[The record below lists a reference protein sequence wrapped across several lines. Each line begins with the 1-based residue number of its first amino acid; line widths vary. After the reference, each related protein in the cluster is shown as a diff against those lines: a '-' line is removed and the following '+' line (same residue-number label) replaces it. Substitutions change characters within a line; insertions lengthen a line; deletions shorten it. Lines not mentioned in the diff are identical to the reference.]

1 MILGEPPR
9 GQNDSGEQVPTASQS
24 EPSDL
29 YRRAGVDAAAE
40 ERGLAGLLR
49 SINQTFSLR
58 PAIGRPTLPIGYF
71 ANVLDLGQGMG
82 LAISTDGVGTKLL
95 VAQAVGRYDTVGID
109 CIAMNVNDLLCVG
122 AEPIALVDYVA
133 VQVLKPSVLAELGKG
148 LYEGARQAR
157 VAIPGGEIAQ
167 VREMIRGESE
177 EGFDLVGTA
186 VGIVPLDRV
195 IIGQDL
201 HPGDAVVGLASS
213 GIHSNGLTLAR
224 SVLFRQA
231 GYSIDDRVAPLE
243 RPLGE
248 ELLVPTRIYVAPV
261 LAMLAELTVRALIHV
276 TSDGLL
282 NLLRVAADVGFVIDY
297 LPEPPPIFR
306 VIQAAGRIPDAEMFT
321 VFNMGIGFCVVV
333 PNEQASRAVAIAR
346 EHGIEAFILGRA
358 VAEPRRTVRLEPVG
372 LESRGTA
379 FQSIPGDRST
389 SDSPARGDSA

>member
-1 MILGEPPR
+1 M
-9 GQNDSGEQVPTASQS
+9 PTASQS

-58 PAIGRPTLPIGYF
+58 PAIGRPILPIGYF
-71 ANVLDLGQGMG
+71 ANVLDLGNGLG

-201 HPGDAVVGLASS
+201 HPG
-213 GIHSNGLTLAR
+213 
-224 SVLFRQA
+224 
-231 GYSIDDRVAPLE
+231 
-243 RPLGE
+243 
-248 ELLVPTRIYVAPV
+248 
-261 LAMLAELTVRALIHV
+261 
-276 TSDGLL
+276 
-282 NLLRVAADVGFVIDY
+282 
-297 LPEPPPIFR
+297 
-306 VIQAAGRIPDAEMFT
+306 
-321 VFNMGIGFCVVV
+321 
-333 PNEQASRAVAIAR
+333 
-346 EHGIEAFILGRA
+346 
-358 VAEPRRTVRLEPVG
+358 
-372 LESRGTA
+372 
-379 FQSIPGDRST
+379 
-389 SDSPARGDSA
+389 